1 MNPAVRLPE
10 VGILGICGSPV
21 REGNVAALLE
31 AALRSQDGRP
41 GVRWEVVHLADLR
54 VEDCVHCNWCLK
66 KQEGERRCSRKDDM
80 EKIYPLVESCDV
92 LLLATPV
99 YFGRLSGHLAAF
111 IDRMRIYVH
120 GNLTAGRLRDKVGG
134 ALAVAWFRMA
144 GLEMALLTIHQFFYA
159 VNMVIASPD
168 IGLQGGVA
176 LSSLEGTGRRDGDD
190 RRLVLRDQLGMAS
203 VVSTVHRAVE
213 LSRLLKA
220 GREALPP
227 GARP

>member
-1 MNPAVRLPE
+1 MSSAAQLPE
-10 VGILGICGSPV
+10 VSILGICGSPV

-41 GVRWEVVHLADLR
+41 GVRWEILHLADLR
-54 VEDCVHCNWCLK
+54 VEGCVHCNWCLR
-66 KQEGERRCSRKDDM
+66 KQEGERRCSRQDDM
-80 EKIYPLVESCDV
+80 GEVYPRVEACDV

-99 YFGRLSGHLAAF
+99 YFGRLSGHLAAC

-120 GNLTAGRLRDKVGG
+120 GNLTAGMLRDKVGG
-134 ALAVAWFRMA
+134 AIAVAWFRMA
-144 GLEMALLTIHQFFYA
+144 GLEMALLTVHQFFHA

-168 IGLQGGVA
+168 IGLQGGA
-176 LSSLEGTGRRDGDD
+176 AFSSLEGTGRREGDD
-190 RRLVLRDQLGMAS
+190 RRLVLRDQLGVAS
-203 VVSTVHRAVE
+203 AVSTVQRAVE

-227 GARP
+227 EARP